1 LTEEKQKAKKRK
13 PLLLKLTIA
22 LLVVVTIAAG
32 VRLAL
37 KSDWLLSYVRELVV
51 EQANAQLNG
60 TLAIDRMQGDLLFG
74 FSVYGVT
81 LSDTESRQIA
91 AIDSAGVQYTI
102 PSLITQ
108 PYRLDML
115 RVSGLQGNF
124 VQGDDSLWNVQR
136 ILPEPDTTDTEPSEP
151 LYWELNRIILERSNL
166 LVESDLLLPDGFL
179 ELENVNLQAAAEMFP
194 DRWYAS
200 LDELDLRIRE
210 GRLPSP
216 INVSMQAV
224 AMDEQVTLESLVIN
238 TGRTLLESNGQ
249 LLNQQSLAGN
259 VSVEPLSVEDVD
271 AYLDQYPLRKNLN
284 IGISFRGDLENFET
298 NLKVDAGSGGNAS
311 VRTFT
316 DISDPYRLKELTV
329 ELNRFNGRELLGDS
343 TLPSLDYARLEGNGV
358 VNMLEPESAEW
369 RGALEFSDL
378 SVMDYSIDRADF
390 DYRVDQGS
398 ADLSGSLRK
407 ASESLEV
414 SANASGIFSD
424 IPEWNTEVT
433 TEGINLATWL
443 NDPALD
449 SNIPLILSAD
459 GSGLQQ
465 SNLQSEIT
473 ARIDDGRFGDQ
484 PFSEITF
491 NVQVTPRRID
501 GRLAGQINR
510 STARAE
516 ATINA
521 WADSIPTYVFDL
533 TLDEINAADF
543 TGFEN
548 FPTYINGRLQGEGQS
563 FDIENLALTAE
574 ARLDSTIINGQPVDT
589 LKSELRVKNEV
600 LYIENTAL
608 VSPIADAELSLRQHL
623 TDFTDLGNRLDFSA
637 ELKDLYPFA
646 PLLGVEQLLVRGGL
660 DGQLARNNNRQ
671 LEFNGGLSLEEV
683 VVDTLFSSEEING
696 SISVLLLD
704 EPEIESSLEMTGP
717 VVLGQK
723 IQDFTTSGTA
733 RITDEETVGDIGF
746 QLVNAG
752 EGRLSHSG
760 SYRYSEE
767 RTELTT
773 NTLEFET
780 PSRTLN
786 LRESFGI
793 QYRDGLLSVDSLR
806 VQTEDEY
813 AYLEIWAPHVDSL
826 SQSAGLNAENLNIG
840 VLQRTLMGEEMVDG
854 YLSAYVQLNNSPD
867 SLALTSTGLL
877 SSIRYESGVMDSL
890 RFSGDIKQEWLD
902 LSLKGWHDNS
912 ELFSGGARVPFLP
925 GDPLT
930 FDDQFF
936 DREIEGEFH
945 INRTEAN
952 YWLAFMPGNLV
963 EETSG
968 VITFNGEMTGKAG
981 LPEFEGEFKFR
992 DGRLS
997 GVPVD
1002 SVSVDMLYD
1011 HEQANFGLSGSLAS
1025 RGERVLDFDSMI
1037 PFKLDLRRANVMLPS
1052 DDDSL
1057 QIDLRTRNF
1066 NLAVVND
1073 FIDREMVRQVAG
1085 RLNGDLVVAGTLDNL
1100 QPNGSLALTRGSM
1113 RIVPSGTQLKNIGGQ
1128 LSFSPDEVAIR
1139 QFSMESG
1146 PGRVRASGSIAIE
1159 NLEPGDID
1167 ISIRGTQFQAANTQ
1181 FYNAIVDLNSTI
1193 SGTIESPELK
1203 GDLTF
1208 LNGFVFLQN
1217 FGERAVED
1225 VVLEG
1230 EEEPEPVDF
1239 YENMDIEVN
1248 VAFTRD
1254 FYIRNRQYLDLEI
1267 ELDGNVDLL
1276 KQPSGD
1282 LQMFGQLEGVR
1293 GYARPLGKNFEL
1305 AEATVTFSGQVENPS
1320 LNVRTVYE
1328 PPQVRTDVK
1337 IFYIIEGTAQDPEFR
1352 FDSEPQM
1359 ELQDIFSYTVF
1370 GKPFYE
1376 LDSWEQ
1382 AVAGSGGGTSAT
1394 DVALDVLLDRVELLA
1409 SQRLG
1414 IDVVQIDNSRTSSDS
1429 NTSILTGW
1437 YLNRKTFFALVNEI
1451 STTPKTLFILE
1462 YLLRENLEL
1471 IITQGDD
1478 SRQGVDLRWKLD
1490 Y

>member
-1 LTEEKQKAKKRK
+1 M
-13 PLLLKLTIA
+13 KLTIA
-22 LLVVVTIAAG
+22 LLIVVTLAVGI
-32 VRLAL
+32 RMAL
-37 KSDWLLSYVRELVV
+37 KSDWLLSYVRNLAV

-60 TLAIDRMQGDLLFG
+60 ELVIDKMQGDLLFG
-74 FSVYGVT
+74 FTVYGVN
-81 LSDTESRQIA
+81 LRDSGSRQIA
-91 AIDSAGVQYTI
+91 TIDSAEVRYTI

-115 RVSGLQGNF
+115 RVSGFHGNF
-124 VQGDDSLWNVQR
+124 VQDEDSIWNIQR
-136 ILPEPDTTDTEPSEP
+136 IIPEADTSDQEPESAP
-151 LYWELNRIILERSNL
+151 LYWEVNRILLERSNV

-179 ELENVNLQAAAEMFP
+179 ELKNINLQAAAEVFP

-210 GRLPSP
+210 GRLPTP
-216 INVSMQAV
+216 IDVSMQAV
-224 AMDEQVTLESLVIN
+224 AGDERVTLETLVVS

-249 LLNQQSLAGN
+249 LVNQQTLAGN
-259 VSVEPLSVEDVD
+259 MSLSPLSVMDLE
-271 AYLDQYPLRKNLN
+271 AYLAEYPLRQNLN
-284 IGISFRGDLENFET
+284 IGISFRGDFENFET
-298 NLKVDAGSGGNAS
+298 NITVDAGPGGNITA
-311 VRTFT
+311 RTQT
-316 DISDPYRLKELTV
+316 DISDPYRLKELEI
-329 ELNRFNGRELLGDS
+329 ELNRFNGHELLGDS
-343 TLPSLDYARLEGNGV
+343 TLPNLNYGRLNGAGS
-358 VNMLEPESAEW
+358 VNLMEPSTAEW
-369 RGALEFSDL
+369 QGSLEFSEL
-378 SVMDYSIDRADF
+378 SVMEYSLDQADL
-390 DYRVDQGS
+390 DYRVDRG
-398 ADLSGSLRK
+398 AANLSGILEK
-407 ASESLEV
+407 EAESVQLL
-414 SANASGIFSD
+414 ANASGVFSD
-424 IPEWNTEVT
+424 VPEWNAELSTQNL
-433 TEGINLATWL
+433 NLATWL

-449 SNIPLILSAD
+449 SDISLMLSAE
-459 GSGLQQ
+459 GRGIQQ
-465 SNLQSEIT
+465 SDIQSEIT
-473 ARIDDGRFGDQ
+473 LLVDEGRFVDQ
-484 PFSEITF
+484 PFTEITF
-491 NVQVTPRRID
+491 RGQVNPNEINGQWV
-501 GRLAGQINR
+501 GRINR

-516 ATINA
+516 ASITE
-521 WADSIPTYVFDL
+521 WAGNPVYVFDL
-533 TLDEINAADF
+533 TLDDINAADF

-563 FDIENLALTAE
+563 FNIENMALTAT
-574 ARLDSTIINGQPVDT
+574 AQLDSTIINGQPIET
-589 LKSELRVKNEV
+589 LKSELRVENEI
-600 LYIENTAL
+600 LYVENTVL
-608 VSPIADAELSLRQHL
+608 ISPIADAELTLRQHL
-623 TDFTDLGNRLDFSA
+623 ADYTDLSNQLDFSA

-646 PLLGVEQLLVRGGL
+646 PLLGVDQLLVRGGL
-660 DGQLARNNNRQ
+660 EGRLARNDNRE
-671 LEFNGGLSLEEV
+671 LEFNGALSLEEV
-683 VVDTLFSSEEING
+683 MVDTLFSSKEITG
-696 SISVLLLD
+696 SISVLLLE
-704 EPEIESSLEMTGP
+704 EPEIESSLEMTDP
-717 VVLGQK
+717 VVFGQE
-723 IQDFTTSGTA
+723 IQDFTMTGTA
-733 RITDEETVGDIGF
+733 RVTENDTFGSIGF
-746 QLVNAG
+746 QLLNTE
-752 EGRLSHSG
+752 EGRLTHAG
-760 SYRYSEE
+760 EYRTNSE
-767 RTELTT
+767 RTVLTT
-773 NTLEFET
+773 NMLEFQT
-780 PSRTLN
+780 PSRTLS
-786 LRESFGI
+786 LRDSFDM
-793 QYRDGLLSVDSLR
+793 QYRDDVLSVDSMR
-806 VQTEDEY
+806 VQTEDQY
-813 AYLEIWAPHVDSL
+813 AFLELWAPHVDTL
-826 SQSAGLNAENLNIG
+826 SQSAGLNARNLNIG

-854 YLSAYVQLNNSPD
+854 YLSAYVQFNNSPD
-867 SLALTSTGLL
+867 SLALSSTGLL
-877 SSIRYESGVMDSL
+877 TSIKYEKGVMDSL

-902 LSLKGWHDNS
+902 LSLEGWYDNS
-912 ELFSGGARVPFLP
+912 ELFRGSARVPFLP
-925 GDPLT
+925 GDPLA

-945 INRTEAN
+945 INSTEAN
-952 YWLAFMPGNLV
+952 YWLSFMPGDLV

-968 VITFNGEMTGKAG
+968 LITFNGKMTGKAG
-981 LPEFEGEFKFR
+981 VPEFEGELKFR
-992 DGRLS
+992 NGRLS

-1011 HEQANFGLSGSLAS
+1011 HEQANFGLSGSLIS
-1025 RGERVLDFDSMI
+1025 RRERVLDFDSMI
-1037 PFKLDLRRANVMLPS
+1037 PFKLDLRKAEVILPT

-1073 FIDREMVRQVAG
+1073 FVDREMIRQVAG
-1085 RLNGDLVVAGTLDNL
+1085 RINGDLKVSGTLNDL
-1100 QPNGSLALTRGSM
+1100 QPNGSLALTNGAM
-1113 RIVPSGTQLKNIGGQ
+1113 RVVPAGIRLTNMGGK
-1128 LSFSPDEVAIR
+1128 LSFSRDEVAIR

-1146 PGRVRASGSIAIE
+1146 PGRIRASGTLAIE
-1159 NLEPGDID
+1159 NLQPGEID

-1181 FYNAIVDLNSTI
+1181 NYNAIVDLNSNI
-1193 SGTIESPELK
+1193 SGSIEKPKLK

-1230 EEEPEPVDF
+1230 EEETEQVDF
-1239 YENMDIEVN
+1239 YDNMDIEVN
-1248 VAFTRD
+1248 VAFSRN

-1267 ELDGNVDLL
+1267 ELDGDVDLL

-1293 GYARPLGKNFEL
+1293 GFARPLGKNFEL
-1305 AEATVTFSGQVENPS
+1305 AEATVTFSGQVENPE
-1320 LNVRTVYE
+1320 LNIRTVYE
-1328 PPQVRTDVK
+1328 PPQVRSDVK
-1337 IFYIIEGTAQDPEFR
+1337 IFYIIEGNAQDPEFR

-1462 YLLRENLEL
+1462 YMLRDNLEL